1 MTRKYKIG
9 LHLHRLKPLCARAT
23 RKRLGSM
30 MKEPEP
36 VKALWISGFVRFQG
50 TVFSDWL

>member
-1 MTRKYKIG
+1 MTSKCKVN
-9 LHLHRLKPLCARAT
+9 LHLHRLKPLRARAT
-23 RKRLGSM
+23 RKRLVSVM
-30 MKEPEP
+30 REPEP